1 MFPEIDFKIRKFLSE
16 DTAKYK
22 VVSSGEAFF
31 GEFLFMFEKTTET
44 EKEID
49 LCISYSPRT
58 KTYNLRSDGSSVI
71 ESESLE
77 EVLNMIKVQKP
88 KSLVL

>member
-16 DTAKYK
+16 NTAKYK

-31 GEFLFMFEKTTET
+31 GEFLFMFQKITET

-49 LCISYSPRT
+49 LCISYSPKT
-58 KTYNLRSDGSSVI
+58 KTYILRSDGSSVI

-77 EVLNMIKVQKP
+77 EILNLVKEQKP
-88 KSLVL
+88 RSLIL

>member
-1 MFPEIDFKIRKFLSE
+1 MFPDIDFKIRKFLSE

-31 GEFLFMFEKTTET
+31 GEFLFMFEKITET
-44 EKEID
+44 GKTID

-58 KTYNLRSDGSSVI
+58 TTYNLRSDGSLII
-71 ESESLE
+71 ESQSIE
-77 EVLNMIKVQKP
+77 EILSMVKVQKP
-88 KSLVL
+88 KSLLL